1 MGFLAQPVLQT
12 FAINIF
18 RCVQAMDLQFARC
31 RALL

>member
-1 MGFLAQPVLQT
+1 MVFLTQPVLQT
-12 FAINIF
+12 FAIYSF